1 MHESPISIA
10 ENKSGGQH
18 SRDDDIETLFDLM
31 IPTLNAP
38 ETVPVPPAAAPNHS
52 GSTSQHSS
60 EDQDPSTVDLGVDL
74 PVAGG
79 GGGSSDQDW
88 GLDGVC
94 QWSSMSR
101 IC

>member
-1 MHESPISIA
+1 MGFISIA

-18 SRDDDIETLFDLM
+18 RADDMDTLFDM
-31 IPTLNAP
+31 MIIPTLNAP
-38 ETVPVPPAAAPNHS
+38 TAATTTNNS

-60 EDQDPSTVDLGVDL
+60 DDQEPSTVDLAVDL
-74 PVAGG
+74 QAAAAGA
-79 GGGSSDQDW
+79 SSSAQDW

-94 QWSSMSR
+94 QWSNMSR